1 MSTRATLMLLLVALP
16 IAAVAAPR
24 TLDES
29 VRAVQ
34 YELPGKPTGPI
45 AVDYRLTAVPA
56 VGVPL
61 TIAITARADGETAGL
76 RLETSASEPR
86 DVLLAVP
93 TVVAARDGAHA
104 WELTVVPLAADAG
117 YLTVVVTG
125 EIDGVSQSRAVT
137 IALRGSEAPP
147 AAVAGQSAGETL
159 IALPVV
165 ETTPQ

>member
-1 MSTRATLMLLLVALP
+1 MSTRATLTLLLAALP

-29 VRAVQ
+29 AHAA
-34 YELPGKPTGPI
+34 YFELPGKPTGPI
-45 AVDYRLTAVPA
+45 AVEFRLTAVPA

-61 TIAITARADGETAGL
+61 TIAITARADGETASL
-76 RLETSASEPR
+76 WLETSASEPR

-93 TVVAARDGAHA
+93 TAVAARDGAHA

-137 IALRGSEAPP
+137 IALRGPEAPP
-147 AAVAGQSAGETL
+147 AAAAAEGAGETL

-165 ETTPQ
+165 ETP

>member
-1 MSTRATLMLLLVALP
+1 MSTRATLALLVVALP

-24 TLDES
+24 TLGES
-29 VRAVQ
+29 ARAAHF
-34 YELPGKPTGPI
+34 ELPGKPTGPI

-61 TIAITARADGETAGL
+61 AIAITARADGETAGL
-76 RLETSASEPR
+76 RLETSASQPR

-93 TVVAARDGAHA
+93 TAVAARDGAHA
-104 WELTVVPLAADAG
+104 WELTVVPLAPDAG

-125 EIDGVSQSRAVT
+125 EIDGVSQARTVT

-147 AAVAGQSAGETL
+147 AAAAALGGGETL
-159 IALPVV
+159 IALPVL
-165 ETTPQ
+165 ETP